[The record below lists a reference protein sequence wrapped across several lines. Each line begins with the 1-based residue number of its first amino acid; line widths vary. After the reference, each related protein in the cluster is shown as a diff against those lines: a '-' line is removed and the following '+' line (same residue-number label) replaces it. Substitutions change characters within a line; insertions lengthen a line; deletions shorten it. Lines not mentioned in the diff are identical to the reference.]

1 MKRFAVGC
9 ALALAAIFLASGC
22 NDYGNTFQGNTGASL
37 ISISPS
43 IVNAGAA
50 NPITLT
56 MFGGGFVAGTKVQWN
71 GGKLVTTATLD
82 GNRKVT
88 TVIRRVPAS
97 LGAKPRTAPTYRIT
111 AHSAT

>member
-9 ALALAAIFLASGC
+9 ALALAVIFLASGC

-43 IVNAGAA
+43 IVNAGGA

-71 GGKLVTTATLD
+71 GGNLVTTFT
-82 GNRKVT
+82 NVNSVT
-88 TVIRRVPAS
+88 AVVPAS
-97 LGAKPRTAPTYRIT
+97 LVAKPGTASI
-111 AHSAT
+111 